1 MAKDPA
7 ILFYPDLFLTG
18 TRFFSWE
25 QKGKYIELLLLQH
38 QHGGMLEKEDF
49 DEIVGDDRKIRRKFT
64 ETDDGYFNE
73 RMMSEMVK
81 RQKKSTNLSANAKI
95 RWAKV
100 KELESKSNAIASTAH
115 MPSKDR
121 DKDKDKDVSKD
132 YNIEELKN
140 YLHAELPELGLD
152 APLVSSMQFDLID
165 SFISECEVFK
175 KLANWKIYV
184 ERIKESDWLMRRT
197 TGKGQKKTKMGLKW
211 LCKADTVRD
220 VMAGNH
226 DNVDTVSDGRE
237 WL

>member
-1 MAKDPA
+1 
-7 ILFYPDLFLTG
+7 
-18 TRFFSWE
+18 
-25 QKGKYIELLLLQH
+25 
-38 QHGGMLEKEDF
+38 MLEKEDF

-121 DKDKDKDVSKD
+121 DKDKNEDVLKD

-140 YLHAELPELGLD
+140 YLQAELPELGLD
-152 APLVSSMQFDLID
+152 APLVSSMQFALID
-165 SFISECEVFK
+165 SFVSECEVFRK
-175 KLANWKIYV
+175 MENWHTYIN
-184 ERIKESDWLMRRT
+184 RIKKSDWLMRRA
-197 TGKGQKKTKMGLKW
+197 TGKGQKKTKLSLSW
-211 LCKADTVRD
+211 LCKSESVTK
-220 VMAGNH
+220 VMAGDY
-226 DNVDTVSDGRE
+226 DNVETKTDGSE
-237 WL
+237 FV